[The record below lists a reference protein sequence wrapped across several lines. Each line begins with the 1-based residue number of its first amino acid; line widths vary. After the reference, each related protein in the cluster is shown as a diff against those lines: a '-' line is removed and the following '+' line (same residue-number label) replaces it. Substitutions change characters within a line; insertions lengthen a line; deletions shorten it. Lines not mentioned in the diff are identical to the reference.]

1 MFSRHGS
8 CSALCLQ
15 LLSFS
20 PPTLSLKLIPEAEA
34 SPPAAFHGSLKHV
47 PNPLA
52 RLRTLTTSHHH
63 NMKTRVGPCGGTE
76 WQRQTYSVF
85 LHWFLR
91 WFRKKKRFVHQIQNS
106 MDIIFCVCAKSLQLC
121 PTLCNPMDCSLPGS
135 SVHGILQARILERV
149 SISFSRGSSQ
159 PRNWTPSLMSPALAV
174 WFFTTSGTWEALLNN
189 IIV

>member
-52 RLRTLTTSHHH
+52 RLRTLNDKPPPQHE
-63 NMKTRVGPCGGTE
+63 NQGGTV
-76 WQRQTYSVF
+76 WWNWMAKTDIFSISALIFKVIQKKKNVLYTKFKIPWILLFVCVLNHFSCVQLFATPWTAACQAPLFMGFSRQEYWRGFPFPSPGDLPNPGIELPLLCL
-85 LHWFLR
+85 LHW
-91 WFRKKKRFVHQIQNS
+91 QS
-106 MDIIFCVCAKSLQLC
+106 G
-121 PTLCNPMDCSLPGS
+121 SLPPVVPGKP
-135 SVHGILQARILERV
+135 
-149 SISFSRGSSQ
+149 F
-159 PRNWTPSLMSPALAV
+159 
-174 WFFTTSGTWEALLNN
+174 
-189 IIV
+189 